1 MRAAY
6 YNKRGVGF
14 CAAIEQNAFV
24 AIADKA
30 VQRCN
35 AWGREREREREGVKA
50 RATFC
55 NRRIYI
61 YRASDG
67 AERKVNGK
75 LEKYSTTEFCEL
87 VYS

>member
-1 MRAAY
+1 MPRIIINVGWDFARRSNKTLLSRLRTKRYSDAMR
-6 YNKRGVGF
+6 GG
-14 CAAIEQNAFV
+14 
-24 AIADKA
+24 
-30 VQRCN
+30 
-35 AWGREREREREGVKA
+35 ERERKREGVKA

-75 LEKYSTTEFCEL
+75 LEKYS
-87 VYS
+87 

>member
-1 MRAAY
+1 M
-6 YNKRGVGF
+6 GF

-35 AWGREREREREGVKA
+35 AWGTFEREREREREGVKA

-55 NRRIYI
+55 NHRAHIYI

-75 LEKYSTTEFCEL
+75 LEKYS
-87 VYS
+87 

>member
-1 MRAAY
+1 MRGDRT
-6 YNKRGVGF
+6 KRFCRDCGQSGTAMQCVG
-14 CAAIEQNAFV
+14 
-24 AIADKA
+24 
-30 VQRCN
+30 
-35 AWGREREREREGVKA
+35 EREREREGVKA

>member
-1 MRAAY
+1 MQC
-6 YNKRGVGF
+6 V
-14 CAAIEQNAFV
+14 
-24 AIADKA
+24 
-30 VQRCN
+30 
-35 AWGREREREREGVKA
+35 RERERERRGESTSDVLQSQ
-50 RATFC
+50 
-55 NRRIYI
+55 NLYI

>member
-35 AWGREREREREGVKA
+35 AWGRERERRGESTSDVLQSQ
-50 RATFC
+50 
-55 NRRIYI
+55 NLYI

>member
-35 AWGREREREREGVKA
+35 AWGGEREREGVKA

>member
-1 MRAAY
+1 MPRIIINVGWDFARRSNKTLLSRLRTKRYSDAMR
-6 YNKRGVGF
+6 GG
-14 CAAIEQNAFV
+14 
-24 AIADKA
+24 
-30 VQRCN
+30 
-35 AWGREREREREGVKA
+35 EREREGVKA

-67 AERKVNGK
+67 AKRKVNGK

>member
-1 MRAAY
+1 MPRIIINVGWDFARRSNKTLLSRLRTKRYSDAMR
-6 YNKRGVGF
+6 GG
-14 CAAIEQNAFV
+14 
-24 AIADKA
+24 
-30 VQRCN
+30 
-35 AWGREREREREGVKA
+35 ERERRGESTSDVLQSQ
-50 RATFC
+50 
-55 NRRIYI
+55 NLYI